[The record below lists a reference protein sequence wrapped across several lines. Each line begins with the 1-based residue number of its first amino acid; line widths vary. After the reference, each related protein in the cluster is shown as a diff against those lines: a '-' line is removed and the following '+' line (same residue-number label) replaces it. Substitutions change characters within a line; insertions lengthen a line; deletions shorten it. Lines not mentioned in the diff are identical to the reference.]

1 MQAAVDELSW
11 IERFYPSNIASGMAG
26 GLDSLSDW
34 LKSSRTEE
42 AGKSTRYSSSST
54 KLKSTQSTRM

>member
-26 GLDSLSDW
+26 GLDSVSEW
-34 LKSSRTEE
+34 LKSSRTEGS
-42 AGKSTRYSSSST
+42 AKPAQYSSSST
-54 KLKSTQSTRM
+54 KLESAQSART